1 MISIKGKVRSW
12 EEILLVKR
20 KQLFIKLFQIFHST
34 EENSGTLVY
43 KRNQG
48 LRQEAI

>member
-20 KQLFIKLFQIFHST
+20 KQLFIKLFQVFHST
-34 EENSGTLVY
+34 EENSGILVY
-43 KRNQG
+43 RRNRG
-48 LRQEAI
+48 LR